1 VHKQNRTT
9 TINSKSQAEEA
20 ITTNY
25 GNKMKNLPSKATLK
39 QKNIQNPTKGMSS
52 KQRRSHHRAAMPPGA
67 IVAQYGPTPL
77 S

>member
-25 GNKMKNLPSKATLK
+25 GNKMKNLPNKPAK
-39 QKNIQNPTKGMSS
+39 QSMEQTNIQNPTKGVSS
-52 KQRRSHHRAAMPPGA
+52 
-67 IVAQYGPTPL
+67 
-77 S
+77 